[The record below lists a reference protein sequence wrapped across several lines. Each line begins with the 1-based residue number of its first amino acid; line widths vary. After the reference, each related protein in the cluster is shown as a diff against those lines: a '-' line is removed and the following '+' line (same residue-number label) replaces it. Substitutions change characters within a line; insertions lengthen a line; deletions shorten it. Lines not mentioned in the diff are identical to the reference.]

1 MFLAAGCIVTCVPT
15 GLMKLLKLAVKS
27 PKFILKSV
35 QMLSRK
41 CYVSC
46 TVRIYCVCVS
56 YLLFTTIK
64 YINDMILIL

>member
-35 QMLSRK
+35 QKMLCFLHSK
-41 CYVSC
+41 N
-46 TVRIYCVCVS
+46 
-56 YLLFTTIK
+56 LLCLCFISFIH
-64 YINDMILIL
+64 YYQIH

>member
-35 QMLSRK
+35 QKIVQKMLCFLHSK
-41 CYVSC
+41 N
-46 TVRIYCVCVS
+46 
-56 YLLFTTIK
+56 LLCLCFISFIH
-64 YINDMILIL
+64 YYQIH